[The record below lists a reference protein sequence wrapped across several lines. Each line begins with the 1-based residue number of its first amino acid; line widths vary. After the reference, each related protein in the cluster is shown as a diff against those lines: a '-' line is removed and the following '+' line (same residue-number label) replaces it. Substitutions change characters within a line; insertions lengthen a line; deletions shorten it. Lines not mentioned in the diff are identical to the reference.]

1 MNTVAVLQKS
11 HVISWKHKLNI
22 CEYNTFHVFWPSF
35 MECELKALI
44 YCIYSVCDCIF
55 MFILIWVG
63 VSVGLGDLQHACRSH
78 LIKRMCHNE
87 KNFEYSALF
96 LENRTKTWPWLW
108 TKHNSYSVTLHALQ
122 LHICLFILFH
132 FRAHVRKF
140 KVKVPVIYLYF

>member
-1 MNTVAVLQKS
+1 MLPVLQKS

-22 CEYNTFHVFWPSF
+22 CEYNTLYVFWPSF
-35 MECELKALI
+35 MECGL
-44 YCIYSVCDCIF
+44 YGVCDCIF
-55 MFILIWVG
+55 MFILIWVS

-87 KNFEYSALF
+87 KN
-96 LENRTKTWPWLW
+96 LW
-108 TKHNSYSVTLHALQ
+108 IFCTLLGKQDNNLTLVMNKAQLVFSNSSCSLQ